1 MRGKWVAKAIVQKGI
16 SWLPEPQRA
25 NFWFQKHVTRATTLT
40 PSVLE
45 QRLGW
50 AQLHLDAFDRNGGC
64 RTEMTA
70 VELGSGWYPIVPLC
84 LFLVGADEVRLID
97 LEDLGRP
104 ELAVQVLDALVIA
117 HGRGD
122 LDRLG
127 DVDPQRVA
135 RLAGVRDDMLR
146 RGHVAALG
154 ELGVLTTPG
163 DARNLELA
171 DPPDLICSNT
181 VLEHIGPDV
190 LTGILTRFGE
200 LAGPGTVMSHLVD
213 HGDHF
218 AYIDDTIDVHH
229 FLRYSDRVWRL
240 IDNSV
245 QPTNRLRASEYRS
258 IYQRLGLPV
267 TEEHLSGA
275 DATALTGVPL
285 ADRFRTMDPADVA
298 CTASHLVSRF
308 E

>member
-16 SWLPEPQRA
+16 SWLPDPQRA
-25 NFWFQKHVTRATTLT
+25 NFWFQKHVTRSTTLT
-40 PSVLE
+40 PWVLE

-50 AQLHLDAFDRNGGC
+50 AQMHLDAFDRQGGD
-64 RTEMTA
+64 RAAMSA
-70 VELGSGWYPIVPLC
+70 VELGSGWYPIVPLS
-84 LFLVGADEVRLID
+84 LYLAGADEVRLVD

-104 ELAVQVLDALVIA
+104 ELAVQVVDALIAA

-127 DVDPQRVA
+127 PIDPERVT
-135 RLAGVRDDMLR
+135 RLESIRDDVLD

-154 ELGVLTTPG
+154 SLGVLTTPG
-163 DARNLELA
+163 DARELELSG
-171 DPPDLICSNT
+171 PPDLICSNT
-181 VLEHIGPDV
+181 VLEHIHPEV
-190 LTGILTRFGE
+190 LEGILARFGR
-200 LAGPGTVMSHLVD
+200 LAGTGTVMSHLVD

-229 FLRYSDRVWRL
+229 FLRYSDRAWRL

-245 QPTNRLRASEYRS
+245 QPTNRLRASDYHDMYE
-258 IYQRLGLPV
+258 RLGLPI

-275 DATALTGVPL
+275 DPTALIGVPL
-285 ADRFRTMDPADVA
+285 AAGFKAMDPADVA